1 MIEVHRL
8 GHAHEPLHVNPD
20 LIQTIEAHPD
30 SVITLTTGTCLVVN
44 ESPEQ
49 ILEAVRDWRVSL
61 LSDALKI
68 AA

>member
-8 GHAHEPLHVNPD
+8 GHANEPLHVNPD
-20 LIQTIEAHPD
+20 LIQTVEAHPD
-30 SVITLTTGTCLVVN
+30 CVITLTTGHALIVN
-44 ESPEQ
+44 ESPED
-49 ILEAVRDWRVSL
+49 ILEAVRDWRVGL

>member
-8 GHAHEPLHVNPD
+8 GHAREPLYLNPD

-30 SVITLTTGTCLVVN
+30 STITLTTGASLIVN
-44 ESPEQ
+44 ESPEE
-49 ILEAVRDWRVSL
+49 ILESVRDWRVSL

>member
-8 GHAHEPLHVNPD
+8 GHHSEAVHVNPD
-20 LIQTIEAHPD
+20 LIQTVEAHPD
-30 SVITLTTGTCLVVN
+30 SVITLTTGHSLVVN
-44 ESPEQ
+44 ESPEE

-61 LSDALKI
+61 LSEALKI

>member
-8 GHAHEPLHVNPD
+8 GHHHEPLHVNPD
-20 LIQTIEAHPD
+20 LIQTVEAHPD
-30 SVITLTTGTCLVVN
+30 TLITLTTGHSLVVN
-44 ESPEQ
+44 ESPDE
-49 ILEAVRDWRVSL
+49 ILESVREWRVSL